1 MATFKTSLRKNDT
14 VVVIAGREKGKTG
27 KVLRLIP
34 DKGRVLV
41 EKINLVKRHSRPSAL
56 HKQGGIIEKE
66 APIAVSNVL
75 IRCPKCK
82 IKLSECVRG
91 NVLLPR
97 SSDQT
102 LEHFL
107 PFAFIAN
114 A

>member
-14 VVVIAGREKGKTG
+14 IVVIAGKEKGKTG

-75 IRCPKCK
+75 IRCPKCNAERRVEHK
-82 IKLSECVRG
+82 ALEDGTKVRVCRKC
-91 NVLLPR
+91 NEVL
-97 SSDQT
+97 D
-102 LEHFL
+102 
-107 PFAFIAN
+107 A
-114 A
+114 